1 MRKYKSAVYKHLHG
15 EFKDLYES
23 RGITA
28 EDLKEFEGRCF
39 KPAAG
44 APQGRAARTPAMATA
59 SPGPQGRSVK

>member
-23 RGITA
+23 GGISA
-28 EDLKEFEGRCF
+28 EDLKEFESRCF
-39 KPAAG
+39 KS
-44 APQGRAARTPAMATA
+44 PAMTTA